1 VILFRVLINPEI
13 TDADAIPTDELLER
27 LNFALKSARLGTFTY
42 DFPTGIMHW
51 DARMHELLGVGP
63 ADFSGKYNDFVALV
77 HFEDRPKMA
86 EQLVTGLRNCDEYS
100 VKFRVPSPLV
110 PADRFF
116 EMGFKVHARRDG
128 VPERIVGVCW
138 EISEQLYSDK
148 PLVPERYLL
157 STMMDNLTDLVY
169 FKDRESRFTAVNRL
183 FLCRAG
189 FKDQSEIIGKSDYDL
204 YSADHASAALADEQK
219 IIATGEPIVGIEEKE
234 TWPDGHETWVS
245 TSKVPV
251 RDASG
256 NVVGTLG
263 LSRDITERRLAN
275 EAIASYARQ
284 QEAVGQL
291 GQRGLAGAE
300 VAELFDL
307 AVQLVARTLNVDLSA
322 IFELQPGGDKLRLIA
337 GLGWNEGCVGSIVV
351 ADEVR
356 SKDDGAPNTK
366 PMETD
371 HLTDEGHSTMTAL
384 LRAHG
389 AKSGIRVAIEG
400 RSAPYG
406 TLAAQCRHDRPFSAH
421 EVIFLESVA
430 YTLRV
435 AIERKRVES
444 ELRESKEMAE
454 AANLAKSQFL
464 ANMSHEIRTPMNG
477 VIGMSGLLLDTN
489 LDAAQRG
496 IVDAISTSG
505 ENLLTIINDIL
516 DFSKIEAGKLTF
528 ENLEFN
534 LIETVEGTLEILAE
548 MAYGKGIEL
557 ACEIPSLVETR
568 LRGDPVRL
576 RQVLTNLLNNA
587 IKFTEKGV
595 VTLRVRKQ
603 SETATRIV
611 VQFEVQDSGIGISH
625 EVQAQLFQA
634 FTQAD
639 GSSARKYGGT
649 GLGLAIAKQL
659 VEMMGGE
666 IGVQSALG
674 KGSTFRFTAR
684 FEKQAVNQAAEDPS
698 DQHGLNLRILVVQ
711 PNTNVREIFCRQIVG
726 WKMEASGAANGH
738 EALDNL
744 KTAAAA
750 GRPFD
755 LALLDLELPE
765 AVTLSRVVKS
775 DSALGA
781 TRLVILAPL
790 GKGIDT
796 EELERL
802 GIEACLVK
810 PVRQS
815 RLFDC
820 LIHGGSA
827 PVVSNVRVAPNGHR
841 ASSIPAVID
850 HETFPVR
857 ILLAEDNATNQTVAL
872 GQLRKLGYTADVV
885 TNGLEVLEALRHNPY
900 SIIFMDCQM
909 PEMNGYQAAQ
919 AIRELEQSPSG
930 VPGWKWPVHIIAMT
944 AEAMAADAAKCLQ
957 MGMNDYLSK
966 PVRLAEL
973 KAALDRWKQGVQ
985 TSP

>member
-1 VILFRVLINPEI
+1 
-13 TDADAIPTDELLER
+13 
-27 LNFALKSARLGTFTY
+27 
-42 DFPTGIMHW
+42 
-51 DARMHELLGVGP
+51 MHELLGVER
-63 ADFSGKYNDFVALV
+63 ANFSGKYNDFVALV

-86 EQLVTGLRNCDEYS
+86 EQLATSLSNCNEYT
-100 VKFRVPSPLV
+100 VKFRVPSPVV
-110 PADRFF
+110 PSGRFF
-116 EMGFKVHARRDG
+116 EMGFKVYSRTDG
-128 VPERIVGVCW
+128 IPGRIAGVCW
-138 EISEQLYSDK
+138 EVSEQLYSDK
-148 PLVPERYLL
+148 PLVTERYLL

-189 FKDQSEIIGKSDYDL
+189 FKDQSEIIGKSDHDL

-256 NVVGTLG
+256 HVIGTLG
-263 LSRDITERRLAN
+263 LSRDITERRLAS
-275 EAIASYARQ
+275 EAMASYARQ
-284 QEAVGQL
+284 QEAVSQL

-300 VAELFDL
+300 VADLFDL

-322 IFELQPGGDKLRLIA
+322 IFELQPDRNKLRLIA
-337 GLGWNEGCVGSIVV
+337 GVGWNEGCVGSFVG
-351 ADEVR
+351 ADGIRLQE
-356 SKDDGAPNTK
+356 DCALNTE
-366 PMETD
+366 PAQAD
-371 HLTDEGHSTMTAL
+371 NLIGEGPSTMTTL

-389 AKSGIRVAIEG
+389 TKSGIRVAIEG

-406 TLAAQCRHDRPFSAH
+406 TLAVHSRHGRPFSAH
-421 EVIFLESVA
+421 EVKFLESVA

-435 AIERKRVES
+435 AIERRRVER

-516 DFSKIEAGKLTF
+516 DFSKIEAGKLKF

-534 LIETVEGTLEILAE
+534 LIETVEGTLEILVE
-548 MAYGKGIEL
+548 MAHGKGIEI
-557 ACEIPSLVETR
+557 ACDIPSLLETR
-568 LRGDPVRL
+568 LRGDPGRL

-595 VTLRVRKQ
+595 VTLRIRKQ
-603 SETATRIV
+603 NETATQIV
-611 VQFEVQDSGIGISH
+611 VQFEVQDSGIGIGH
-625 EVQAQLFQA
+625 EAQAQLFQA

-684 FEKQAVNQAAEDPS
+684 FEKQA
-698 DQHGLNLRILVVQ
+698 
-711 PNTNVREIFCRQIVG
+711 
-726 WKMEASGAANGH
+726 
-738 EALDNL
+738 
-744 KTAAAA
+744 
-750 GRPFD
+750 PF
-755 LALLDLELPE
+755 
-765 AVTLSRVVKS
+765 
-775 DSALGA
+775 
-781 TRLVILAPL
+781 
-790 GKGIDT
+790 
-796 EELERL
+796 
-802 GIEACLVK
+802 
-810 PVRQS
+810 
-815 RLFDC
+815 
-820 LIHGGSA
+820 
-827 PVVSNVRVAPNGHR
+827 VSNVRLTPEALK

-850 HETFPVR
+850 HQTFPVS

-885 TNGLEVLEALRHNPY
+885 TNGLGVLEALQHNPY

-919 AIRELEQSPSG
+919 AIRELEQSPAG
-930 VPGWKWPVHIIAMT
+930 IPGRKWPVHIIAMT

-973 KAALDRWKQGVQ
+973 RAALDRWKQGVQ